1 MMVRGLIHRP
11 SRRESGQA
19 AVESAIIL
27 PLFVFLLLGILQ
39 LGLMHQAR
47 LMTKYAAYKAV
58 RAGAI
63 NNAKKKSMEYA
74 ALAVMLPLVS
84 EGRGGGEYIQT
95 INSATDFQT
104 KWNTPAVQANKM
116 LDTGLPYVEVVTCG
130 PTTAE
135 AGGGSAKELDFDD
148 PQVAASE
155 DWQGNNRTKLRV
167 QVTFNYRMPIP
178 FANWVIFKAA
188 MNREIPM
195 LMRMGKPSATSFGFA
210 SKYEAAASSGAYVL
224 PIRAAY
230 TMRMQSNIYTSQLPS
245 SNACLTTNKM

>member
-1 MMVRGLIHRP
+1 MRFRVLIRGA
-11 SRRESGQA
+11 STGESGQA

-27 PLFVFLLLGILQ
+27 PLFVFLLLGVLQ

-63 NNAKKKSMEYA
+63 NNAKKSVMENE

-84 EGRGGGEYIQT
+84 EGRRGGEYIQT
-95 INSATDFQT
+95 INSASDFTT
-104 KWNTPAVQANKM
+104 KWNTPGVQGNRM
-116 LDTGLPYVEVVTCG
+116 PDTGLQYVEVVTCG

-135 AGGGSAKELDFDD
+135 AGGGSSGEMDFDD
-148 PQVAASE
+148 PQVAASD
-155 DWQGNNRTKLRV
+155 DWQGNNRTKLRI

-195 LMRMGKPSATSFGFA
+195 LMRMGKPTKNWGFDN
-210 SKYEAAASSGAYVL
+210 KYEAAASSGAYVL

-230 TMRMQSNIYTSQLPS
+230 TMRMQSNIYLSQLPS
-245 SNACLTTNKM
+245 SNACLTSNKM